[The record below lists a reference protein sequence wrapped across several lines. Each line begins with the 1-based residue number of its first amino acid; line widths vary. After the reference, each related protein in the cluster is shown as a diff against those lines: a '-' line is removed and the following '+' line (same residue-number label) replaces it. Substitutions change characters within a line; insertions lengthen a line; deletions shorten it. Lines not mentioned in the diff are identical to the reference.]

1 MIRLSQLKIEID
13 KINPVTVEKEKEA
26 LIPYISKYLHVNQDR
41 ILSITLRKR
50 SLDARKKEN
59 IQYIYTVDVELSE
72 EVKFW
77 KNLNEKPHKKQN
89 KRNQSNIQKAEIHR
103 YNFKQTGI
111 QKLNN
116 RPVVI
121 GFGPAGMFCALEL
134 ARAGF
139 NPLVLERGE
148 AVEERIKTVE
158 HFWKTGEL
166 NSLSNVQFGEGGAG
180 TFSDGK
186 LNTLVKDPIGRNHK
200 VLEELVRFGADGH
213 ILYQNKPHIGT
224 DCLREIV
231 KNIREEII
239 RLGGEI
245 KFHSLVTD
253 FVIEENKIK
262 AIEVNHKQ
270 LIPCD
275 AAILAIG
282 HSARDTFKKL
292 YERNIYMELKA
303 FAIGVRVEHPQE
315 MIGLSQYGKEYVNL
329 PAAEYKVTHQTRS
342 KRGVYSFCMCPGG
355 FVVNSSSEQ
364 GHLVVNGMS
373 NSKRDEKN
381 ANSAIIV
388 SVTPDDFS
396 SNHPLSG
403 VEFQRKW
410 ERLAYEM
417 GGGFIPTQVY
427 GDFKENKKSLGYGAI
442 LPNTKGAVSFANL
455 RECLP
460 DYVCEG
466 IIEGIEAFD
475 KKIKGFSNPET
486 ILCGVETRT
495 SSPVRITR
503 NESFLCNVNGIYP
516 CGEGAGYAG
525 GITSAAMD
533 GIKIYEAIASVY
545 KGK

>member
-72 EVKFW
+72 EEKFW

-158 HFWKTGEL
+158 HFWKTDEL

-186 LNTLVKDPIGRNHK
+186 LNTLVKDPIRRNHK

>member
-13 KINPVTVEKEKEA
+13 KMNPVTMEKEKEA

-59 IQYIYTVDVELSE
+59 IQYIYTIDIELSE
-72 EVKFW
+72 EEKFW

-89 KRNQSNIQKAEIHR
+89 KRNQLNIQKAEIHH

-158 HFWKTGEL
+158 HFWKTNEL

-186 LNTLVKDPIGRNHK
+186 LNTLIKDPVGRNHK

-275 AAILAIG
+275 IAILAIG

-292 YERNIYMELKA
+292 YERKIYMESKA

-388 SVTPDDFS
+388 SITPDDFS

-410 ERLAYEM
+410 ERLAYEI

-503 NESFLCNVNGIYP
+503 NYSFLCNVNGIYP

>member
-72 EVKFW
+72 EEKFW

-158 HFWKTGEL
+158 HFWKTDEL

>member
-253 FVIEENKIK
+253 FVIEENEIK

-410 ERLAYEM
+410 ERLAYEI

-503 NESFLCNVNGIYP
+503 NEAFLCNVNGIYP